1 MENPTGAEIPG
12 GGAAGVPL
20 PGHEELVGRAAA
32 LREPL
37 WADAA
42 ECDRS
47 RRLTDAVVEK
57 ITGAGLTR
65 LLTPARFGGHETG
78 TRTLLAVTSELG
90 RGCCSASWVTGL
102 LNAGGFVVSLFP
114 HRAQEEVWGTN
125 RDARIALVL
134 GLPSRSVEETG
145 EGVVLSGRW
154 AYASG
159 SLHSDW
165 IGVLVAVPTEAG
177 RPSVHIALLRRDEV
191 DVEDTWFFVGMR
203 GTGSNTVVADRVA
216 VPRHRLLPYA
226 PVLNGETD
234 GLVDEGHLYR
244 NSLTGVF
251 SLAVI
256 GSLVGGAEA
265 AFAYVRERAHD
276 RPVAGS
282 TYASQAESPT
292 LQLDLSE
299 AAMKID
305 TARMHA
311 RRVAD
316 TIDEFARAKVNA
328 DLETRARVRMDA
340 TYVARQ
346 CREAVDILV
355 TAYGTSA
362 FDESSPLQRIW
373 RDVNVGGRHAGF
385 GMGIPQQVHGRAL
398 VGRDP
403 REISF
408 LV

>member
-1 MENPTGAEIPG
+1 MENSTGAGILT
-12 GGAAGVPL
+12 GGAAGIPVP
-20 PGHEELVGRAAA
+20 GDEELVARAAA
-32 LREPL
+32 LREHL

-42 ECDRS
+42 ESDRS
-47 RRLTDAVVEK
+47 RRLTDATVEK
-57 ITGAGLTR
+57 ITRAGLTR
-65 LLTPARFGGHETG
+65 LMTPARFGGHESG
-78 TRTLLAVTSELG
+78 MRTLLGVTSELG

-102 LNAGGFVVSLFP
+102 FNAGNFVVSLFP
-114 HRAQEEVWGTN
+114 ERTQDEVFGTN
-125 RDARIALVL
+125 PDARTALVL
-134 GLPSRSVEETG
+134 GLPSRSVEDAG
-145 EGVVLSGRW
+145 DGVVVSGRW

-159 SLHSDW
+159 SLHADW
-165 IGVLVAVPTEAG
+165 IGVLVALPTEAG

-191 DVEDTWFFVGMR
+191 EVEDTWFFVGMR
-203 GTGSNTVVADRVA
+203 GTGSNTVAADRVT

-244 NSLTGVF
+244 NSLTAVF
-251 SLAVI
+251 SLSVI

-265 AFAYVRERAHD
+265 AFDFVRERAHD
-276 RPVAGS
+276 RPAAGS
-282 TYASQAESPT
+282 TYARQAESPT
-292 LQLDLSE
+292 LQLDLST

-305 TARMHA
+305 TARLHA

-328 DLETRARVRMDA
+328 DLETRARVRMEA
-340 TYVARQ
+340 THVAQQ
-346 CREAVDILV
+346 CREAVDVLV